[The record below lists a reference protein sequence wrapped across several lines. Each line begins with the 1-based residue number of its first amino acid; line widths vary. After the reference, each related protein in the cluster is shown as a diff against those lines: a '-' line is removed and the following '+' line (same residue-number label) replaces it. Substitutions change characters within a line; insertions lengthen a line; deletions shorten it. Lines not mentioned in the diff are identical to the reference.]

1 MHYILRYINS
11 SCSYKNKILFYKK
24 FTCLLFRNIY
34 LINLLHFISYQV
46 LIRIDILLEKI
57 IVIYYIIVL
66 DIKVD
71 YTWREFRTI
80 LRFLIWGVFNLILKK
95 FLSFNTGF
103 FFILLRF
110 EFYILLLVNSRIIFL
125 PSSSSRSFFSF
136 RRIRRIIA
144 RSYIL
149 QDLRR
154 LSKRVFILIRRR
166 KKIGFFLR

>member
-1 MHYILRYINS
+1 M
-11 SCSYKNKILFYKK
+11 
-24 FTCLLFRNIY
+24 FRNIY

-57 IVIYYIIVL
+57 IIIYYIIVL

-136 RRIRRIIA
+136 RSIRRIIA

-149 QDLRR
+149 QDLRC
-154 LSKRVFILIRRR
+154 LSKRVFFLLRWG
-166 KKIGFFLR
+166 KKIGFLR